1 MSTARLIPFL
11 KASGELQMA
20 IDTWLLEQHNPEVD
34 RFCLRFY
41 QWEPIALSLGYHQ
54 RHYPDH
60 WRSFPWQEERIDVVR
75 RPTGGRAVL
84 HHGDLSYALVV
95 APPREHREATYRR
108 LCQFLELGW
117 KRLGFPLH
125 YGSVRHSNREI
136 SNCFALTT
144 PADLCLENGYKWIG
158 SAQRWRSCPALNP
171 SGSNTLGSNTLGS
184 NALGSS
190 ISGSSISGSKTIVL
204 QHGSIRLEPD
214 RDLWNRI
221 FGQDPSEPDSPL
233 SNLAISNLAI
243 SNLTRGNLTIGNLTN
258 LEAIVSELVHAA
270 ETCFQVRLIPQP
282 LTPEEWIQIESYR
295 QTVTLWN
302 P

>member
-41 QWEPIALSLGYHQ
+41 QWEPSALSLGYHQ

-60 WRSFPWQEERIDVVR
+60 WRSFPWQDEGIDVVR

-95 APPREHREATYRR
+95 APPKEHREATYRR
-108 LCQFLELGW
+108 LCQFLEIGW

-158 SAQRWRSCPALNP
+158 SAQRWRSFPALNP
-171 SGSNTLGSNTLGS
+171 PGSNTLGS
-184 NALGSS
+184 NAP
-190 ISGSSISGSKTIVL
+190 GSSISGSKTIVL
-204 QHGSIRLEPD
+204 QHGSIRLAPD

-233 SNLAISNLAI
+233 SNVAR
-243 SNLTRGNLTIGNLTN
+243 SNLTIGNVATGNLTN

-295 QTVTLWN
+295 KTVTL
-302 P
+302 

>member
-41 QWEPIALSLGYHQ
+41 QWEPSALSLGYHQ

-60 WRSFPWQEERIDVVR
+60 WRSFPWQDEGIDVVR

-117 KRLGFPLH
+117 ERLGFPLH

-171 SGSNTLGSNTLGS
+171 PGSNTLGS
-184 NALGSS
+184 NAP
-190 ISGSSISGSKTIVL
+190 GSSISGSKTIVL

-233 SNLAISNLAI
+233 SNVAR
-243 SNLTRGNLTIGNLTN
+243 SNLTIGNVATGNLTN